1 MLWVLWDIFLPLLVA
16 FLGGLLVGWLFWR
29 WRRSRVDA
37 ETLSA
42 LRRNAVRLKNDAD
55 NLRAR
60 NAELSDRLQ
69 TASGP
74 AAKGAMARAGVS
86 GGQATRDDRASNE
99 LIIAKKRLETLSA
112 ELKNSRLEVNRLRD
126 GGSAPG
132 DSSQGS
138 QQANRVRDLEARL
151 QGANRR
157 IADLE
162 QASRETSST
171 TSHTVSNTTDVDEA
185 IAVRDR
191 MIETLKKSLSQY
203 GDSKDLTAL
212 SADLALRDNK
222 INALESLLDNTN
234 KEVIK

>member
-16 FLGGLLVGWLFWR
+16 FLGGLFVGWMFWR
-29 WRRSRVDA
+29 WRRSRVDS

-42 LRRNAVRLKNDAD
+42 LRRNTTRLKNDAD

-74 AAKGAMARAGVS
+74 SAKGAMAAGGS
-86 GGQATRDDRASNE
+86 AARDGSTNE
-99 LIIAKKRLETLSA
+99 LMIARKRLETLSA
-112 ELKNSRLEVNRLRD
+112 ELKSSRLEVNRLRD
-126 GGSAPG
+126 GKGAPG
-132 DSSQGS
+132 DEPQGS
-138 QQANRVRDLEARL
+138 HQANRVRDLEARL

-162 QASRETSST
+162 QTNKQLSSST
-171 TSHTVSNTTDVDEA
+171 GSSSHSVTHTTNENEA

-191 MIETLKKSLSQY
+191 MIETLKKSLAQY
-203 GDSKDLTAL
+203 GESKDLTTL

-222 INALESLLDNTN
+222 IAALESLLDSSNN
-234 KEVIK
+234 KIIK

>member
-42 LRRNAVRLKNDAD
+42 LRRNTTRLKTDAD

-69 TASGP
+69 TASGAVGKS
-74 AAKGAMARAGVS
+74 AAVRGGANNPRSAE
-86 GGQATRDDRASNE
+86 NE
-99 LIIAKKRLETLSA
+99 LIIAKKRIDTLSA
-112 ELKNSRLEVNRLRD
+112 ELKSSRLEL
-126 GGSAPG
+126 
-132 DSSQGS
+132 SQFSRGKS
-138 QQANRVRDLEARL
+138 VPTDESQSRQQANRVRDLEARL

-157 IADLE
+157 IADLDQVVRE
-162 QASRETSST
+162 KASVVTST
-171 TSHTVSNTTDVDEA
+171 TSDIAVDTENLNEA

-191 MIETLKKSLSQY
+191 MIETLQKSLSQY
-203 GDSKDLTAL
+203 GDSKDLTTL
-212 SADLALRDNK
+212 SAELALRDNK
-222 INALESLLDNTN
+222 INALELLLENAQSR
-234 KEVIK
+234 K